1 MKKMKFTAAI
11 LAAALVMAAMP
22 SVPSSALDNGYR
34 WRDLDA
40 YTTLVTPDSDFGL
53 VLQTQNKKDSV
64 YYVSQDP
71 TRPELYAIIEVS
83 TFCLNYTEIV
93 TQDAEAVMK
102 LYEKYENALGF
113 TNIYTVDALVNGE
126 ATKRVRMYHEI
137 TGEEFNQNPPALKK
151 PLVQK
156 FCQELEETGAAVSA
170 KYVERKVFASTP
182 GFDTVTFSNF
192 ADDTPAILDEL
203 LEKYYVNPGYD
214 LEGADSSLVP
224 ATRAY
229 RSEDKTEVAHITF
242 GTAANIIRDVL
253 ENYPDAEYSAALDYM
268 ISSDNSGSG
277 DVSEAI
283 DIDAEGIDLLNNEPA
298 FTFGDIDS
306 DNDITTNDAFQTLQY
321 ASAAHAGGTPL
332 FTDGTDAYAEASAFA
347 AADVN
352 LDGAA
357 DESDAF
363 GILMYTSYRSLGKEA
378 TWEEVLNNPNI

>member
-126 ATKRVRMYHEI
+126 AAKRVRMYHEI

-170 KYVERKVFASTP
+170 KYVERKVYGANP
-182 GFDTVTFSNF
+182 GFGTVYFSDFAEDTEAVLNELLDKYRIDFDYDWFTPEVLGCSVTNNVTFG
-192 ADDTPAILDEL
+192 
-203 LEKYYVNPGYD
+203 V
-214 LEGADSSLVP
+214 
-224 ATRAY
+224 
-229 RSEDKTEVAHITF
+229 
-242 GTAANIIRDVL
+242 AANIIRDVL